1 MQNGIIDTFS
11 KRGLVSLFMLLS
23 FFPGSTSTADSLDSA
38 PPTFVHLFEWR
49 WADIAAE
56 CETFLGPNGIGAVQI
71 SPPQEHVVLPDWDY
85 PWWQRY
91 QPVSYQLESR
101 SGSRTELIDMV
112 QRCNRAGVAIYA
124 DAVINHMA
132 GMESGTGSAGTEFTK
147 YSYPG
152 LYKPEDFNTCQQPV
166 VNYGDATNVTQCE
179 LVGLADLDTSSER
192 VQATL
197 VNYLSDLASLGVQGF
212 RIDAAKHIQ
221 AEELGQILSQF
232 RARHSEALYIYQEVI
247 DPGTEAVRKQ
257 DYYNNGNVIDF
268 KYGQFVSEAFLGVN
282 GQTLANLQTLG
293 ESWGLAP
300 SEQAVVFIDNH
311 DKQRGHGGGGNYLTY
326 KDGDRYALANVFMLA
341 FPYGTAQ
348 VMSSYAFDDGDQGPP
363 TYPDGTTRPIY
374 QDGEPACFGE
384 WVCEHRWTAIANMV
398 AFRNVTQPVF
408 ELTDWWSNGTD
419 QIAFGRGELG
429 FVVINGEAE
438 TLTQT
443 FQTQLP
449 AGRYCNVIQ
458 GNPTADGQACQG
470 LGEPITVNAQGQFT
484 ALVRSTSALALHA
497 GAKLEE
503 ESGF

>member
-1 MQNGIIDTFS
+1 MQNGVINGLS
-11 KRGLVSLFMLLS
+11 KGGLASLVMLLS
-23 FFPGSTSTADSLDSA
+23 FLSGATSTADSLTPA
-38 PPTFVHLFEWR
+38 PPTFVHLFEWP

-56 CETFLGPNGIGAVQI
+56 CEQFLGPNGFGAVQI
-71 SPPQEHVVLPDWDY
+71 SPPQEHIVLPDWGY

-101 SGSRTELIDMV
+101 GGSRAELIDMV
-112 QRCNRAGVAIYA
+112 QRCNRVGVAIYA

-132 GMESGTGSAGTEFTK
+132 GMESGRGSAGTEFTK

-166 VNYGDATNVTQCE
+166 INYNDANNVTECE

-192 VQATL
+192 VQTTL
-197 VNYLSDLASLGVQGF
+197 VNYLSDLTNLGIQGF

-221 AEELGQILSQF
+221 AEELGQILNRF
-232 RARHSEALYIYQEVI
+232 RAQHPDELYIYQEVI
-247 DPGTEAVRKQ
+247 DPGTEAIRKQ
-257 DYYNNGNVIDF
+257 EYYDNGNVIDF

-293 ESWGLAP
+293 EGWGLAP
-300 SEQAVVFIDNH
+300 SSQAVVFIDNH

-341 FPYGTAQ
+341 FPYGTVQ
-348 VMSSYAFDDGDQGPP
+348 VMSSYAFEDSDQGPP
-363 TYPDGTTRPIY
+363 TYPDGTTRPVY
-374 QDGEPACFGE
+374 QDGRPACFDE
-384 WVCEHRWTAIANMV
+384 WVCEHRWMAIANMV

-408 ELTDWWSNGTD
+408 ELTNWWSNGAN

-438 TLTQT
+438 GLTQT

-449 AGRYCNVIQ
+449 AGRYCNVIA
-458 GNPTADGQACQG
+458 GNPTADRRTCQG
-470 LGEPITVNAQGQFT
+470 GAEPITVNPEGQFT
-484 ALVRSTSALALHA
+484 AVVDSLSALAIHA
-497 GAKLEE
+497 GATVE
-503 ESGF
+503 